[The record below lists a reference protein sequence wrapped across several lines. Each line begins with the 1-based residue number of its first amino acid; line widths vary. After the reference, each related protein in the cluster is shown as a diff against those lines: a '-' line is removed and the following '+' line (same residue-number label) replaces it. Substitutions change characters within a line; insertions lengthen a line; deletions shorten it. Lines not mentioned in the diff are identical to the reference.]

1 MLRTSANIPTHDP
14 LANRSQS
21 RIIDGL
27 TFDWAMLVFSTI
39 FLSGLYLDGWAH
51 NHGRVDN
58 SFFTV
63 WHAFFYAGFG
73 LVMLLLLGTL
83 LWNRAQGMRWRSAL
97 PNGYQLALLG
107 VFIFAAG
114 GVGDLIWHELFGI
127 EEDFEALISPT
138 HLMLGAGLALIV
150 SGPLRAALARPNQ
163 RPTWREIAPAL
174 VATAALISVFT
185 FFMMFEHPLHS
196 TVAGTGQREFYSDVG
211 QVAGVTGLMITAA
224 LLMGPVLLILR
235 RWHLPP
241 GSLTLIWGINTVAM
255 LIINYERVE
264 SMWMAAAMLVAA
276 ALVDWLRFK
285 WDIGP
290 TNLTKLHLFA
300 FLAPTLF
307 FAAYFGAL
315 LALRGAS
322 WSIHLIGGAIVLP
335 GITGWLLSYLV
346 VE

>member
-27 TFDWAMLVFSTI
+27 TFDWAMLVFGTI

-138 HLMLGAGLALIV
+138 HLMLGAGLGLIV
-150 SGPLRAALARPNQ
+150 SGPLRAALARPHQ

-174 VATAALISVFT
+174 VATAALISAFT
-185 FFMMFEHPLHS
+185 F
-196 TVAGTGQREFYSDVG
+196 GTPAAVFLSGSGVLAYLAARNDREAG
-211 QVAGVTGLMITAA
+211 QVLADAVTEPTTTEK
-224 LLMGPVLLILR
+224 PVPD
-235 RWHLPP
+235 PP
-241 GSLTLIWGINTVAM
+241 ATPAKGIVPNM
-255 LIINYERVE
+255 DLDDYEDHKNDDP
-264 SMWMAAAMLVAA
+264 A
-276 ALVDWLRFK
+276 D
-285 WDIGP
+285 
-290 TNLTKLHLFA
+290 
-300 FLAPTLF
+300 
-307 FAAYFGAL
+307 
-315 LALRGAS
+315 
-322 WSIHLIGGAIVLP
+322 
-335 GITGWLLSYLV
+335 
-346 VE
+346 

>member
-1 MLRTSANIPTHDP
+1 MLQSSTNISTNEH
-14 LANRSQS
+14 LASHSQG

-27 TFDWAMLVFSTI
+27 AFDWVMLVLGTI
-39 FLSGLYLDGWAH
+39 FLGGLYLDGWAH

-63 WHAFFYAGFG
+63 WHAFFYSGFG
-73 LVMLLLLGTL
+73 LVALLLVGTL
-83 LWNRAQGMRWRSAL
+83 LWNRSRGMNWREAL
-97 PNGYQLALLG
+97 PNGYQLSLLG
-107 VFIFAAG
+107 VFVFAAG

-150 SGPLRAALARPNQ
+150 SGPLRAALARPNP
-163 RPTWREIAPAL
+163 RPTWREITPAL
-174 VATAALISVFT
+174 MATAGLISAFT

-196 TVAGTGQREFYSDVG
+196 TVAGAGQREFYSDLG

-224 LLMGPVLLILR
+224 LLMGPVLLLLR

-241 GSLTLIWGINTVAM
+241 GSLTLIWGVNTGAM

-264 SMWMAAAMLVAA
+264 SIWMAAAMLMAA
-276 ALVDWLRFK
+276 ALADWLRCK

-290 TNLTKLHLFA
+290 ANFGKLHLFA
-300 FLAPTLF
+300 FIAPALL
-307 FAAYFGAL
+307 FAAYFATL
-315 LALRGAS
+315 ILLRGTS
-322 WSIHLIGGAIVLP
+322 WSVHLVGGAIVLP
-335 GITGWLLSYLV
+335 GIVGWLLSHLA